1 MENRNIEKHEALKC
15 AIEELLGRK
24 VATKRDYEF
33 LSMRILDRTG
43 SYLSPITLR
52 RFWGNLANGK
62 YDTKPRRFTLDTLAQ
77 YTGYSNYEQ
86 FQKERAGGQA
96 SVSSRFL
103 LNDYLLSSVLN
114 RGQQIELS
122 WSPQRFVTV
131 EFLGYD
137 MYRVVNSINSK
148 LSKGD
153 TFHVDVITQGEPLYL
168 NCLVHE
174 GGAPTRYV
182 CGQSSGVKFKIL
194 TNTIN
199 VDK

>member
-1 MENRNIEKHEALKC
+1 MENSNRDNYDALKN
-15 AIEELLGRK
+15 AVEDLLGRK

-43 SYLSPITLR
+43 SYLSPMTLR

-62 YDTKPRRFTLDTLAQ
+62 YNTIPRRFTLDTLAQ
-77 YTGYSNYEQ
+77 YTGYSCYEQ
-86 FQKERAGGQA
+86 FQKERAGDSTPQN
-96 SVSSRFL
+96 SRFL
-103 LNDYLLSSVLN
+103 LNDYILSSALKK
-114 RGQQIELS
+114 GQRIELS
-122 WSPQRFVTV
+122 WLPQRFVTV

-137 MYRVVNSINSK
+137 MYKVVDSINSK

-174 GGAPTRYV
+174 EGAPTRYV
-182 CGQSSGVKFKIL
+182 CGRSGGIKFKIL
-194 TNTIN
+194 TN
-199 VDK
+199 K

>member
-1 MENRNIEKHEALKC
+1 MENCNKENYEALKN

-52 RFWGNLANGK
+52 RFWGNLANGR
-62 YDTKPRRFTLDTLAQ
+62 YNTVPRRFTIDTLAQ

-86 FQKERAGGQA
+86 FQKERAGD
-96 SVSSRFL
+96 STPPNSRFL
-103 LNDYLLSSVLN
+103 LNDYILSNALKK
-114 RGQQIELS
+114 GQQIELS
-122 WSPQRFVTV
+122 WLPQRFVTV

-137 MYRVVNSINSK
+137 MFKVVDSVNSK

-174 GGAPTRYV
+174 GSAPTRYV
-182 CGQSSGVKFKIL
+182 CGQRGGVRFKLL
-194 TNTIN
+194 TDTAS
-199 VDK
+199 